1 MPLERYAKV
10 KDKYCVCYFG
20 PSPQYL
26 AQLVAVRPYI
36 ETELKGLEIYIG
48 YRDDLL
54 YVVEK
59 EERIVP
65 QSKIKERKHHF
76 GYIRDLRYNPND
88 HPIEFFLTES
98 NLTLALSYLKSNW
111 KNF

>member
-1 MPLERYAKV
+1 MPLEQYAKV

-20 PSPQYL
+20 PSPQHL

-36 ETELKGLEIYIG
+36 EAELKGIEVHIG
-48 YRDDLL
+48 YRNDLL

-59 EERIVP
+59 EERIVA
-65 QSKIKERKHHF
+65 QSKIKERKLEF
-76 GYIRDLRYNPND
+76 GYIRELRHNPND

-98 NLTLALSYLKSNW
+98 NLIAALSYLKSNW
-111 KNF
+111 KNS